1 MCQVLAGEKRPT
13 KSLLSREPPKLQLYP
28 EGFGGGG
35 GGGGAEPEPQKGD
48 KVFSKNLAPLGVI
61 AYICLSDCGSPS

>member
-28 EGFGGGG
+28 EGFGL
-35 GGGGAEPEPQKGD
+35 
-48 KVFSKNLAPLGVI
+48 LAPLWEQGGV
-61 AYICLSDCGSPS
+61 GGGT